1 MDLNNN
7 ICFEILKKEFRVVVS
22 LSLLKPLKIFFFFE
36 ASSEIF
42 FHLTSTFVFSHD
54 QPREN
59 FQLFHN
65 LILNNPNK
73 TLKIISFK

>member
-22 LSLLKPLKIFFFFE
+22 LSPKTSQDFFFFE

-42 FHLTSTFVFSHD
+42 FF
-54 QPREN
+54 
-59 FQLFHN
+59 
-65 LILNNPNK
+65 I
-73 TLKIISFK
+73 